1 MNIDGRSDL
10 SIKKQRKGGGMACRG
25 ASNAG
30 VGIINKTI
38 NAGGS
43 HMKKI
48 LFSLAT
54 AALLI
59 AGSFIIPQSSEA
71 VPAFARQTGLACN
84 SCHFQHFPTLN
95 QFGRAFKAGGYTMV
109 GGQSLVEGD
118 LLSMPSVL
126 NASVITKIYYK
137 KTNGDIDDSGTNKG
151 QLQFPN
157 EAALFLGG
165 RVGEHIGFALEAQ
178 MDDSHGTMF
187 ANFEIP
193 IGVYEINGTHLE
205 VIPFTTHGHGPAFA
219 TEYLSTGAL
228 RAIRVIENRATIS
241 AQQKIGTGVQAQGFA
256 FAAYHPK
263 GMATYTMWQPE
274 GPASSDASPFLHYI
288 RAVASHQVGNF
299 DLAGGVQWWGGTTK
313 GSGIAGADPDDGI
326 TTNRTKAK
334 AFAIDAQA
342 QGEVSGLP
350 LGVYATYANAEK
362 SDTAGTTNMFNNN
375 TNDDKMAWSILAELG
390 VLPGKATV
398 IAAYLDYDS
407 GAATNSDDSA
417 TTLAATYLV
426 TQNVELSV
434 NHTWFD
440 KDQGTAGANGDQ
452 LTYLRIFA
460 GF

>member
-1 MNIDGRSDL
+1 
-10 SIKKQRKGGGMACRG
+10 
-25 ASNAG
+25 
-30 VGIINKTI
+30 
-38 NAGGS
+38 
-43 HMKKI
+43 
-48 LFSLAT
+48 
-54 AALLI
+54 
-59 AGSFIIPQSSEA
+59 
-71 VPAFARQTGLACN
+71 
-84 SCHFQHFPTLN
+84 
-95 QFGRAFKAGGYTMV
+95 MV
-109 GGQSLVEGD
+109 GGQSMVEGD

-137 KTNGDIDDSGTNKG
+137 KTNGDNDDSGTNKG

-228 RAIRVIENRATIS
+228 RAIRIIENRAAIS
-241 AQQKIGTGVQAQGFA
+241 AQQNIGTGVQAQGFA

-274 GPASSDASPFLHYI
+274 GPAASDASPFLHYI
-288 RAVASHQVGNF
+288 RAVASHQVGSF
-299 DLAGGVQWWGGTTK
+299 DLAGGVQWWGGSTK
-313 GSGIAGADPDDGI
+313 GSTIATASKFQTVSLQI
-326 TTNRTKAK
+326 ERRAK

-342 QGEVSGLP
+342 QGAVAGLP

-362 SDTAGTTNMFNNN
+362 SDTVGTTNMFNNN
-375 TNDDKMAWSILAELG
+375 TNGDETAWSLVAELG
-390 VLPGKATV
+390 VLPGRATV
-398 IAAYLDYDS
+398 IAAYLDSDT

-417 TTLAATYLV
+417 TTLAATYMLA
-426 TQNVELSV
+426 QNVELSI
-434 NHTWFD
+434 NHTWYN
-440 KDQGTAGANGDQ
+440 KDQGSSGVDGDQ
-452 LTYLRIFA
+452 RTYLRIFA